1 MTMMTEIGIM
11 QTQAKENQRLL
22 TNQQKVE
29 RGQEEVLHGLTRSMA
44 LLNLDF
50 RLRAFRNVR
59 Q

>member
-29 RGQEEVLHGLTRSMA
+29 RGQEEVLHGSHKEHGA
-44 LLNLDF
+44 
-50 RLRAFRNVR
+50 AKP
-59 Q
+59 